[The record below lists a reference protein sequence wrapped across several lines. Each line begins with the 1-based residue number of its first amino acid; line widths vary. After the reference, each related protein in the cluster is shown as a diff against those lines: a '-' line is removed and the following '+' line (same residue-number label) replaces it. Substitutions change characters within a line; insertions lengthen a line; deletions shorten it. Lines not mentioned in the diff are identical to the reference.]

1 MCISHSEF
9 VHLLFCICEFLILY
23 FSISF
28 SAFLLLL
35 SLSFPPIKY
44 QLRSVLQSPLVFVKV
59 SKAQNCLT
67 EAWPLSDGKPDDGDG
82 GDDDED
88 DDDSELRSQTVVH
101 TCCNPCVGA
110 HQTLCHPRRPAHRD
124 QPRNILYFSALP
136 NCISPLCQTVFLRS
150 ALETV
155 FLRCAQTYLSC
166 AQFPNYCL
174 INKKEQNSISEK
186 RKGLSLQLASRQH
199 KLGILAV

>member
-67 EAWPLSDGKPDDGDG
+67 EAWPLSDGKPDDDD
-82 GDDDED
+82 GDDGDED
-88 DDDSELRSQTVVH
+88 DDD
-101 TCCNPCVGA
+101 
-110 HQTLCHPRRPAHRD
+110 
-124 QPRNILYFSALP
+124 
-136 NCISPLCQTVFLRS
+136 
-150 ALETV
+150 
-155 FLRCAQTYLSC
+155 
-166 AQFPNYCL
+166 
-174 INKKEQNSISEK
+174 
-186 RKGLSLQLASRQH
+186 
-199 KLGILAV
+199 